1 MKHQKMKTVFVII
14 CLIVIFFGIKSLFT
28 PSDNGNQEEKPQTS
42 EAVSETKL
50 EETEESAKV
59 EETQTEEESQE
70 LEVEHRS
77 GDTIVGIS
85 NKDIEDL
92 KPVFYKS
99 VINDVTGN
107 WRYATIADNID
118 IEEYAL
124 SYYKNYF
131 GADNEVHAII
141 NFTRNTTTRLNY
153 SGGVITVTI
162 LDYVDGE
169 EHDAKQLFSGEVL
182 GTYYVYTDNGDIEK
196 VE

>member
-1 MKHQKMKTVFVII
+1 MKNQKMKTVFVII
-14 CLIVIFFGIKSLFT
+14 CIIVIIAAIKSIIT
-28 PSDNGNQEEKPQTS
+28 PADKGGETEPTS
-42 EAVSETKL
+42 EAVSEVQA
-50 EETEESAKV
+50 EEPETTAQAEPTE
-59 EETQTEEESQE
+59 TEEESQE
-70 LEVEHRS
+70 PEVEHRT
-77 GDTIVGIS
+77 GDNIVGIS
-85 NKDIEDL
+85 DKDIEDL
-92 KPVFYKS
+92 GPVFYKS

-107 WRYATIADNID
+107 WRYATIAENVD
-118 IEEYAL
+118 IEYYAL

-153 SGGVITVTI
+153 SGGVLTVTI

-182 GTYYVYTDNGDIEK
+182 ATYYVYTDNGDIEK